1 MEYKQ
6 AKRRFYSWLQKK
18 GAYEQY
24 KRNRHKTNNT
34 PSAWGYQSRF
44 SSPVDFISYA
54 FDWEFTPEGDDFWMD
69 LHLKWSRLWRDL
81 YVHMEK

>member
-6 AKRRFYSWLQKK
+6 TKRRFYSWLKKK

-24 KRNRHKTNNT
+24 KRNRHITNNS
-34 PSAWGYQSRF
+34 PFAWGYRSHF
-44 SSPVDFISYA
+44 GSPADFISFA
-54 FDWEFTPEGDDFWMD
+54 FDWEVTPEGADFWFD
-69 LHLKWSRLWRDL
+69 LHLRWSRLWRDL